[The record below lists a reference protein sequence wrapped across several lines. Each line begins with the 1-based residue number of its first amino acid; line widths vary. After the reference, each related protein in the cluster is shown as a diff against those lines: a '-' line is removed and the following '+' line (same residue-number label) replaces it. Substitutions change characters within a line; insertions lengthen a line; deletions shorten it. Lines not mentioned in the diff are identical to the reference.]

1 MASRKRTA
9 GSSLRSV
16 DDPLGDRII
25 QATQRWQR
33 SSRRQR
39 LQHDLYTVQGL
50 ELSLTQVDAL
60 EFVALG
66 AVRMH
71 ELAEHLHID
80 PSTATRTVAPLVE
93 IELLVREPDPSNRR
107 FVVLRC
113 TATGSAVAARITRER
128 RELMHKVLE
137 PMDAQRRL
145 LLADLLEEYLRLTD
159 SYGTPAAGLEEAG

>member
-1 MASRKRTA
+1 MASRKRNA
-9 GSSLRSV
+9 ASALRSV

-39 LQHDLYTVQGL
+39 LQHDLYTFEGL
-50 ELSLTQVDAL
+50 ELSLSQVDAL

-71 ELAEHLHID
+71 VLADHLHID
-80 PSTATRTVAPLVE
+80 PSTATRTVAPLVD
-93 IELLVREPDPSNRR
+93 IGLLVREPDPSNRR
-107 FVVLRC
+107 FVILRC
-113 TATGSAVAARITRER
+113 TATGSEVAARITKER

-137 PMDAQRRL
+137 PMDAERRL
-145 LLADLLEEYLRLTD
+145 LLADLLEEYLTLTD
-159 SYGTPAAGLEEAG
+159 SYGAPAAGLKEAG